1 MAKKVSSKSTKTEI
15 FDAYQSLETE
25 YQQLLSKASVPPPP
39 IIELPKVSSESLP
52 TTPKEKEVVKEL
64 PKKLSNVQAHMD
76 TVIKGLAQLGEQFN
90 TALSQ
95 LSTNLL
101 IEAGR
106 LKEVSNQVTLESQR
120 LTSLYN
126 LVIEENT
133 LSMLLKNYTETAQ
146 QYEIQVKQKQEQLEK
161 AWTEKNQ
168 VWQQEKEETTQ
179 KLHEQEQ
186 LEKKDQKR
194 EETEYHYNITIN
206 RELNKEKE
214 EQQKKQQQRIL
225 EEMQK
230 QHQQQWDEREKTLVE
245 REKQFEDYKA
255 KVERFPKELDAALK
269 RAKEEGSGIARH
281 QAKIKADLLAKEF
294 SGEEEVA
301 LLKIR
306 NLEEEVANQM
316 KQIDKLSHQLE
327 STLKQVQELA
337 VKAIEGSSS
346 HSSFQALKEIALEQ
360 AKGQTKPK

>member
-230 QHQQQWDEREKTLVE
+230 QHQQQWDEREKVIAQ
-245 REKQFEDYKA
+245 REKTFEELKA
-255 KVERFPKELDAALK
+255 KVEAFEKDKEAAIKKAKGEGEGIARKQVSVQEDLQSKELEGQKRNYDLRIQSLEQTIQNQEARINNLSKQLDAALK
-269 RAKEEGSGIARH
+269 
-281 QAKIKADLLAKEF
+281 
-294 SGEEEVA
+294 
-301 LLKIR
+301 
-306 NLEEEVANQM
+306 
-316 KQIDKLSHQLE
+316 
-327 STLKQVQELA
+327 QVQDLA
-337 VKAIEGSSS
+337 VKAIEGASNINSY
-346 HSSFQALKEIALEQ
+346 QALKEIAMEQ
-360 AKGQTKPK
+360 AKAQTKMK